1 MFSPFMHRFQ
11 QTLQTLCERH
21 IALGAA
27 KPSGLLEVCL
37 GKAAMR
43 AFNFRA
49 DLRNL
54 LGGAQAKQQVGKRG
68 SRGIID
74 PLFLA
79 TFLAQIDLLHLIPN
93 DLGQVH
99 FGFFFFAD
107 AAEHSGYQ
115 LYRLIRA
122 RSQCTVWPKTKQELE
137 QSLVQAPGR
146 IDADQNR

>member
-1 MFSPFMHRFQ
+1 MGTLNFSA
-11 QTLQTLCERH
+11 
-21 IALGAA
+21 ALGD
-27 KPSGLLEVCL
+27 
-37 GKAAMR
+37 
-43 AFNFRA
+43 F
-49 DLRNL
+49 
-54 LGGAQAKQQVGKRG
+54 LGGAQAEEQVGKR
-68 SRGIID
+68 SSCGIIN
-74 PLFLA
+74 PLLLA
-79 TFLAQIDLLHLIPN
+79 TFLAQIDLLHLVSN